1 MLQMMDA
8 KTVGWCVSLSV
19 WEQSSELWT
28 VVDVASRTDGE
39 ELGSYSTNKLRATAY
54 ISAS

>member
-1 MLQMMDA
+1 MVCLF
-8 KTVGWCVSLSV
+8 KCVGFFS
-19 WEQSSELWT
+19 QKQYSELWT

-39 ELGSYSTNKLRATAY
+39 ELGSYSTNKLWATAY